1 MLNTEALT
9 YEVNWLPYVVPFSGV
24 RTRNQKCAVWKT
36 FSKICVFGN
45 RFNPI
50 YRGSQKFKSFAF
62 SCENRIHVWTEAEM
76 SIFLNS
82 DDRSQPKEMAI
93 NLKSYYSAL
102 MGMLAYTEKKWQTDQ
117 TFDKKTEKFTFVSD
131 FQAPDSCKDVNI
143 ELIELD
149 RSGNSYQ
156 YWINISGNW
165 WRIVVGK

>member
-1 MLNTEALT
+1 M
-9 YEVNWLPYVVPFSGV
+9 
-24 RTRNQKCAVWKT
+24 
-36 FSKICVFGN
+36 
-45 RFNPI
+45 
-50 YRGSQKFKSFAF
+50 
-62 SCENRIHVWTEAEM
+62 WTEAEM

-117 TFDKKTEKFTFVSD
+117 TFDKKTEKVTFVSD

-156 YWINISGNW
+156 YWINISGN
-165 WRIVVGK
+165 

>member
-9 YEVNWLPYVVPFSGV
+9 YEVNWLPNVVPFSGV

-36 FSKICVFGN
+36 FSKICVCGN

-62 SCENRIHVWTEAEM
+62 SCENRIHLWTEAEI

-102 MGMLAYTEKKWQTDQ
+102 MDVGVHRKKMANRSNFRQENGKSHVCKWFSSSRFLQGRKHRTYRTRSEWKQ
-117 TFDKKTEKFTFVSD
+117 LSILDKYFRKLMTYS
-131 FQAPDSCKDVNI
+131 S
-143 ELIELD
+143 
-149 RSGNSYQ
+149 R
-156 YWINISGNW
+156 
-165 WRIVVGK
+165 